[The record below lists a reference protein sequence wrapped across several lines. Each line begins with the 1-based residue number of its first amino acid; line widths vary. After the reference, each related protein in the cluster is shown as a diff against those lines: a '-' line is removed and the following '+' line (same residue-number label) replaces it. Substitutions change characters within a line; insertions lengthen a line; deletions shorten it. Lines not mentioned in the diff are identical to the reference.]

1 LGLPKVKMQED
12 LKQFCYVDMWALV
25 LTA

>member
-12 LKQFCYVDMWALV
+12 LKQFCFVDMWALV